1 MSSAGKLVQ
10 ASFKY
15 LGTPY
20 SKMDCQALVEAC
32 LKDIGISKNLPGSN
46 AWYRTMTWVGS
57 PEECK
62 RYFGKIPIGAFL
74 FILKHDDREP
84 EKYKSDGIGNAS
96 HIGIYTGMTGK
107 EMLKDCPAYM
117 ELEHTSQRNAF
128 EKKVQFGNGAIHSS
142 SSRDMVCT
150 SNFDGKSIDGGWNRV
165 GLWDRLSYDIDF
177 DGSEETV
184 MQKATVHA
192 PAGATVN
199 MRTRPKMD
207 APLVERVPVGS
218 QVEIE
223 SESSN
228 WAYIHYG
235 SKVGYMMTD
244 FLLVGDVQLGEQE
257 KEPDTVTVSREW
269 LKELYQK
276 VGDLL
281 GVKG

>member
-1 MSSAGKLVQ
+1 MSKPSASRLAEV
-10 ASFKY
+10 APKY
-15 LGTPY
+15 AGTPY
-20 SKMDCQALVEAC
+20 SMMDCQAFVEAC
-32 LKDIGISKNLPGSN
+32 LRDIGIDKNLPGSN

-57 PEECK
+57 PEECR
-62 RYFGKIPIGAFL
+62 RYFGKIPVGAFL

-96 HIGIYTGMTGK
+96 HIGIYTATGK
-107 EMLKDCPAYM
+107 
-117 ELEHTSQRNAF
+117 
-128 EKKVQFGNGAIHSS
+128 GAWNSS
-142 SSRDMVCT
+142 SVREMVCE
-150 SNFDGKSIDGGWNRV
+150 SAFSGKSINGGWNRV

-192 PAGATVN
+192 SAGATVN
-199 MRTRPKMD
+199 MRTKPKMD

-269 LKELYQK
+269 LNELYQK

>member
-1 MSSAGKLVQ
+1 
-10 ASFKY
+10 
-15 LGTPY
+15 
-20 SKMDCQALVEAC
+20 
-32 LKDIGISKNLPGSN
+32 
-46 AWYRTMTWVGS
+46 
-57 PEECK
+57 
-62 RYFGKIPIGAFL
+62 
-74 FILKHDDREP
+74 
-84 EKYKSDGIGNAS
+84 
-96 HIGIYTGMTGK
+96 
-107 EMLKDCPAYM
+107 
-117 ELEHTSQRNAF
+117 
-128 EKKVQFGNGAIHSS
+128 
-142 SSRDMVCT
+142 
-150 SNFDGKSIDGGWNRV
+150 
-165 GLWDRLSYDIDF
+165 
-177 DGSEETV
+177 

-199 MRTRPKMD
+199 MRTKPKID
-207 APLVERVPVGS
+207 APLVEQVPVGS

-269 LKELYQK
+269 LNELYQK

>member
-62 RYFGKIPIGAFL
+62 RYFGKIPVGTFL
-74 FILKHDDREP
+74 FILKHDDREL

-96 HIGIYTGMTGK
+96 HIGIYTGMTGR
-107 EMLKDCPAYM
+107 EMCQIGGAGVECNHGD
-117 ELEHTSQRNAF
+117 
-128 EKKVQFGNGAIHSS
+128 GAINSS
-142 SSRDMVCT
+142 SSRGMVCT
-150 SNFDGKSIDGGWNRV
+150 SNFEGKSINGGWNRV

-199 MRTRPKMD
+199 MRTKPKMD